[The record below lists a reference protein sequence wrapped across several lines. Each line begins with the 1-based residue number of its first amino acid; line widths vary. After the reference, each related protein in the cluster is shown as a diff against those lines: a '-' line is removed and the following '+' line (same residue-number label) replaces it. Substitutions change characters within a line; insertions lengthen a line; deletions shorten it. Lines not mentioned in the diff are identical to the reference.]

1 MLRHDSR
8 FPGKPCFLGKCGRLA
23 FYVHNLVKIC
33 VELLPKP
40 IIFHFPRIFFAKILH
55 ISQKSSNFAAQ
66 LRKNSKKLL
75 Q

>member
-1 MLRHDSR
+1 MWW
-8 FPGKPCFLGKCGRLA
+8 FCCF
-23 FYVHNLVKIC
+23 FVQNSVKIC
-33 VELLPKP
+33 VVALQKP
-40 IIFHFPRIFFAKILH
+40 IILPFFRIFFAKILH

>member
-1 MLRHDSR
+1 MV
-8 FPGKPCFLGKCGRLA
+8 FNPFVP
-23 FYVHNLVKIC
+23 VKMPHKTWPETII
-33 VELLPKP
+33 LPVC
-40 IIFHFPRIFFAKILH
+40 RIFFAKILH